1 MKTKNKIK
9 WNLKDYVRTVL
20 LYVGQAI
27 FTSFLFILALI
38 INTNGLKGL
47 NEFLSVQSNV
57 MECIYTIIA
66 IGLLMCVTYM
76 YLFYE

>member
-1 MKTKNKIK
+1 MKNKHKIK

-20 LYVGQAI
+20 LYVGQAV

-38 INTNGLKGL
+38 MHTNGLTGL
-47 NEFLSVQSNV
+47 NEFLKDPSNA

-66 IGLLMCVTYM
+66 RNLSYKKVY
-76 YLFYE
+76 